1 MSLSLNT
8 LFRKPAFKK
17 IRSQVEIC
25 SLSFRMHEDFKV
37 PLKPHCAY
45 RQFDVCHLSFFC
57 FWFFLGKS
65 TTYKP
70 PHTAQDHKTKE
81 KVSMSH
87 KHWFIPNVRDHRSKI
102 RMCFLAHDRTPQS
115 RDLADFQILIFFSF
129 EENKQA
135 SEICK
140 LPFCLS

>member
-45 RQFDVCHLSFFC
+45 RQFDALPSFFLL
-57 FWFFLGKS
+57 FLVFF
-65 TTYKP
+65 
-70 PHTAQDHKTKE
+70 
-81 KVSMSH
+81 
-87 KHWFIPNVRDHRSKI
+87 R
-102 RMCFLAHDRTPQS
+102 
-115 RDLADFQILIFFSF
+115 
-129 EENKQA
+129 
-135 SEICK
+135 
-140 LPFCLS
+140 